1 MTLSYHRGALVDL
14 VVCYMLLLCNI
25 KLSSHDGRPP
35 EWQQVEVLLLGYFQV
50 RSIIASDL
58 ALSFTSA
65 GGTCVFLVVVLEAL
79 PTVSRPIECH
89 YVPC

>member
-65 GGTCVFLVVVLEAL
+65 GGDMC
-79 PTVSRPIECH
+79 VSRRGAGGSSDCLAAH
-89 YVPC
+89 